1 MRAGAALSMPSPE
14 REEEEVRVATAA
26 VTRAPSFW
34 DAFRSP
40 RLALMIGLG
49 FAAGLPNPL
58 SGSTLSAWLA
68 SEHVSL
74 TTIGFAAAFALPYNF
89 KFLWAPLLDRFVP
102 PMLGRR
108 RGWMLIAQIALVVS
122 IAAMGTLDPRSQLPW
137 IGVLALVTAFFSASQ
152 DIAVD
157 AYRTDVLPSE
167 QRASGTAIFVA
178 SYRGALIVA
187 GGVALVLSD
196 LMPWRNVYFVLAG
209 LMAVGIITTF
219 IAPPPASERVAPRS
233 MKEAVI
239 DPLRELRSRK
249 NWGRLLLLIMFYKVG
264 DVVAGQMQMPFFEGL
279 GFSRTEVGVVLKG
292 LGLGATIAGSL
303 IGGGFVARWGLK
315 RALITFGVAQAVANA
330 AYALLA
336 IVGKDHVL
344 MTVSIGVDNFMNG
357 LGTAAFVAFLMTLCN
372 KRFTATQYAI
382 FSSLMTVPG
391 RLLGSVTGA
400 IAQYAGWPTFFLI
413 TIAAAVPAMAVLF
426 FIEIRDPNEAEVSP
440 SDPA

>member
-1 MRAGAALSMPSPE
+1 MPSPE
-14 REEEEVRVATAA
+14 RDEVPQVATAA
-26 VTRAPSFW
+26 ATARAPSFW

-58 SGSTLSAWLA
+58 SGSTLAAWLS

-74 TTIGFAAAFALPYNF
+74 EMIGFAAAFALPYNF
-89 KFLWAPLLDRFVP
+89 KFLWAPLIDRVRP
-102 PMLGRR
+102 PILGRR
-108 RGWMLIAQIALVVS
+108 RGWMLLAQLALVVS
-122 IAAMGTLDPRSQLPW
+122 IGAMGSLHPSTELRW
-137 IGVLALVTAFFSASQ
+137 VGVLALVTAFLSASQ

-157 AYRTDVLPSE
+157 AYRTDVLPTE

-178 SYRGALIVA
+178 AYRGALIVA

-196 LMPWRNVYFVLAG
+196 IVSWEAVYWFLAA
-209 LMAVGIITTF
+209 LMAVGIVTTV
-219 IAPPPASERVAPRS
+219 IAPAPTSERLAPRT
-233 MKEAVI
+233 MREAVV
-239 DPLRELRSRK
+239 DPVLEIVRRK
-249 NWGRLLLLIMFYKVG
+249 RWGVLLVLIMFYKVG

-279 GFSRTEVGVVLKG
+279 GFSRTEIGVVLKG

-303 IGGGFVARWGLK
+303 LGGGLVARWGLK
-315 RALITFGVAQAVANA
+315 RSLITFGVAQAVANA
-330 AYALLA
+330 TYAALALAGKNYAL
-336 IVGKDHVL
+336 
-344 MTVSIGVDNFMNG
+344 MTTAIGVDNFMNG

-391 RLLGSVTGA
+391 RLLGYVNGFVA
-400 IAQYAGWPTFFLI
+400 HHAGWPAFFLI
-413 TIAAAVPAMAVLF
+413 TIVAALPAIVILF
-426 FIEIRDPNEAEVSP
+426 FIEIRDPNEREIAA